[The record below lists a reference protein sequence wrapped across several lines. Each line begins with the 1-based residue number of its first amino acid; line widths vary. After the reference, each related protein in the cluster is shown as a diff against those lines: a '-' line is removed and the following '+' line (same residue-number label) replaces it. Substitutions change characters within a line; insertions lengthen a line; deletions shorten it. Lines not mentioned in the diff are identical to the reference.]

1 MRNRKNIPL
10 FLMLIS
16 GAVTCVIT
24 YVRQYTITEKLAA
37 LLGVLVVFWIL
48 GSVLEWT
55 LNRFEAQNEAKRQA
69 EGEVIEKETEEA
81 DQSKATE
88 ADKKTQKQTP

>member
-88 ADKKTQKQTP
+88 ADKKTQKQTS

>member
-88 ADKKTQKQTP
+88 ADAKTQKQTS